1 MHVQRLAQGM
11 EIFLQPEGETSGL
24 RDPFDWA
31 VFFFWGGG
39 EEVSNLYMYIYIYVP
54 D

>member
-31 VFFFWGGG
+31 VFFLGAG
-39 EEVSNLYMYIYIYVP
+39 EEVSNLYIYICIYVP